1 MNTTTLPK
9 VLVVED
15 DLALNDAYGT
25 ILKSANRYDVITA
38 KDGKEAL
45 ELIAKVGDPEVIL
58 LDIGMPV
65 LDGIGFLR
73 EFKPA
78 DHPETTIVVF
88 SNYDNSRM
96 IDEAYELGATRYV
109 LKARATPKDLLHMVD
124 GILAGDQE

>member
-1 MNTTTLPK
+1 MNTTALPK

-15 DLALNDAYGT
+15 DAALNDAYGT
-25 ILKSANRYDVITA
+25 ILKSANRYDVTSA
-38 KDGKEAL
+38 KDGKDAL
-45 ELIAKVGDPEVIL
+45 DVIAAQGDPKVIL

-65 LDGIGFLR
+65 LDGIGFLK

-88 SNYDNSRM
+88 SNYDTSHM

-109 LKARATPKDLLHMVD
+109 LKARATPKDLLHMID
-124 GILAGDQE
+124 GIISEDN